1 MSFRVVG
8 IGEVLWDLFP
18 AGPQLGGAP
27 ANFAYHA
34 QALGARAQVL
44 TRIGKD
50 PLGRDI
56 QERFKVMELPLGT
69 VQLDDAAPT
78 GTVTVRLNGDGVPH
92 FVIHEN
98 VAWDG
103 IEVNETAR
111 AAVTSADAVCFGS
124 LAQRKP
130 LSRASI
136 QQLVGASSPNALRVF
151 DINLREQFYAR
162 EVIEQS
168 LVLANVVKL
177 NDGELSILNG
187 LFQLGD
193 SPQQQMEQLARNFG
207 LRLVAL
213 TRGPKGS
220 LLYEHGRWSKQPP
233 PPVQVVDTVG
243 AGDSFTAALVMGLLA
258 EMDLDTV
265 HAAAAEVAGYVCTQ
279 AGATP
284 ALPPELRQKFRLAAR
299 GNPAE
304 SAGAVIAPS
313 LTSR

>member
-1 MSFRVVG
+1 MNFRVVG
-8 IGEVLWDLFP
+8 IGEVLWDLFL

-34 QALGARAQVL
+34 HALGAQAQVL

-50 PLGRDI
+50 SFGRDI
-56 QERFKVMELPLGT
+56 MERFKTMGLPPGT
-69 VQLDDAAPT
+69 VQLDDVAPT

-98 VAWDG
+98 VAWDRLE
-103 IEVNETAR
+103 IDETAC
-111 AAVTSADAVCFGS
+111 AAVTGAQAVCFGS

-136 QQLVGASSPNALRVF
+136 QHLVGISSPNALRVF
-151 DINLREQFYAR
+151 DINLREQFYSR
-162 EVIEQS
+162 ELIEQS

-177 NDGELSILNG
+177 NDGELSILNS

-193 SPQQQMEQLARNFG
+193 SPHQQVEKLARDFG

-213 TRGPKGS
+213 TRGPNGS
-220 LLYEHGRWSKQPP
+220 LLYQHGRWSMQPP

-258 EMDLDTV
+258 EMDLDAV
-265 HAAAAEVAGYVCTQ
+265 HAAAAEVAGYVCSQ

-284 ALPPELRQKFRLAAR
+284 VLPSRFREIFIT
-299 GNPAE
+299 PAP
-304 SAGAVIAPS
+304 SRAGASVSPVVAH
-313 LTSR
+313 T